1 MPTIVEREERIM
13 RLIETI
19 EKNNL
24 LASKWGIYELSE
36 EQQKKFNGKFALSQG
51 VFSDFAIEEYGEDKL
66 LSDLKDYSYEG
77 IFQTKLEA
85 FYQVKLVEM
94 QNKIEK
100 LESVIEK
107 LEEVKKYKTPE
118 WYQ

>member
-1 MPTIVEREERIM
+1 MKLVE
-13 RLIETI
+13 TV

-24 LASKWGIYELSE
+24 LASNWAIYELSDD
-36 EQQKKFNGKFALSQG
+36 QQEKFNGRFALSQG
-51 VFSDFAIEEYGEDKL
+51 VYSDLVLREYGEDKL

-77 IFQTKLEA
+77 VFQTKLEA

-100 LESVIEK
+100 LEYAIEK
-107 LEEVKKYKTPE
+107 LEEVKKFKTPE